1 MNKYKQLTEV
11 QRYQIKALNKAQ
23 KEQKKIAEIIGVS
36 ASTIY
41 RELKR
46 TGIRGYRPKQTH
58 SLALMRRKYDY

>member
-41 RELKR
+41 RELKENR
-46 TGIRGYRPKQTH
+46 DKRISSKADSFTGSH
-58 SLALMRRKYDY
+58 A